1 MISPLSILQMILSLM
16 GQKQSNWL
24 ERYYGLLR
32 ATQQMAAI
40 STADKVW
47 YKSLP
52 RLFY

>member
-1 MISPLSILQMILSLM
+1 MVSPVSILQMILSLM

-24 ERYYGLLR
+24 ERYCGLLR

-40 STADKVW
+40 STDDKVW
-47 YKSLP
+47 YRSPP